1 MMRAVLALLCLLEG
15 ATCRVTRREGQVP
28 PSKTIKKVDCGGWN
42 HPDSEENTRTTVYGK
57 IGMACL
63 DRKKSSSDHF
73 WGEPGTGFDD
83 DTPPIELIFGTS
95 LVRTATTTTSNTQTR
110 TCAGTSTSTKPTW
123 GGTSPLHT
131 FFQLVF
137 SS

>member
-83 DTPPIELIFGTS
+83 DTPPN
-95 LVRTATTTTSNTQTR
+95 RTHFWNLAR
-110 TCAGTSTSTKPTW
+110 TDRDDDDFKHADPD
-123 GGTSPLHT
+123 
-131 FFQLVF
+131 V
-137 SS
+137 

>member
-42 HPDSEENTRTTVYGK
+42 HPDSEENTRKTVYGK

-63 DRKKSSSDHF
+63 DEKKSSSDHF
-73 WGEPGTGFDD
+73 AEPGTGFDD
-83 DTPPIELIFGTS
+83 DTPPN
-95 LVRTATTTTSNTQTR
+95 RTHFWNLAR
-110 TCAGTSTSTKPTW
+110 TDRDDDDFEHADPYVCWNKHLYKAYVVLTIPC
-123 GGTSPLHT
+123 
-131 FFQLVF
+131 FC
-137 SS
+137 